1 MMTRRHNDSNVLCL
15 GERVLGD
22 SLALLLLDT
31 WLEAEF
37 EGGRHLTRLAKLTA
51 LETGGTK

>member
-1 MMTRRHNDSNVLCL
+1 LCL

-31 WLEAEF
+31 WLAAEF
-37 EGGRHLTRLAKLTA
+37 EGGRHNTRLAKLA
-51 LETGGTK
+51 ELEEPEEDK

>member
-1 MMTRRHNDSNVLCL
+1 
-15 GERVLGD
+15 D